1 MIEKEVEKTPV
12 PAEFGETPEYKPL
25 PEKKGRGRRKNYGK
39 PNNRN
44 GKGNNKPKPNG
55 GQGGGKPHPKGRNGK
70 PQGNKPRTHSEGNKS
85 NGAESKQ

>member
-1 MIEKEVEKTPV
+1 
-12 PAEFGETPEYKPL
+12 
-25 PEKKGRGRRKNYGK
+25 GRGRRKNYGK

-85 NGAESKQ
+85 NSAESKQ